1 MRMPL
6 WINDKEADMRNFVLI
21 VNAAKDNYKESADY
35 IAGIL
40 EKNGCRCSACI
51 FAGEPADPDAGYLYT
66 DPKLIPEDTE
76 AVLSLGGDGTFIH
89 TSKDLIGLNLPVY
102 GINFGTLG
110 YLTEVDVN
118 GFESALLAIIS
129 GDYEVED
136 RMLIRYEII
145 KHGKCRYKGI
155 ALNDI
160 VINRSL
166 STGIAQFDVRVDGHF
181 LNHYSADGMIISTP
195 TGSTGYNL
203 SAGGPVVLPTAEI
216 LLATPI
222 CAHTLNSRTVVL
234 PADVQLEIECT
245 ESSREKV
252 QISFVTA
259 DGEAGIQLDEGDVV
273 RASRAD
279 STAKIIKTN
288 KISFIENLGKKMR

>member
-1 MRMPL
+1 MQ
-6 WINDKEADMRNFVLI
+6 NFVLI
-21 VNAAKDNYKESADY
+21 ANALKDNCKENADH
-35 IAGIL
+35 IISIL
-40 EKNGCRCSACI
+40 EKHGCTCNACI
-51 FAGEPADPDAGYLYT
+51 FAEDNRVTGAGYMYT
-66 DPKLIPEDTE
+66 DPHLVPEDTD
-76 AVLSLGGDGTFIH
+76 AVLSLGGDGTFLH

-110 YLTEVDVN
+110 YLTEVDVA
-118 GFESALLAIIS
+118 GFEQALQAIIA
-129 GDYEVED
+129 GEYVVEE
-136 RMLIRYEII
+136 RMLLTYEIY
-145 KHGKCRYKGI
+145 KNGKCEHTGL
-155 ALNDI
+155 ALNDV

-166 STGIAQFDVRVDGHF
+166 STGIAQFDVRVNGHF

-216 LLATPI
+216 VLATPI

-234 PADVQLEIECT
+234 PADVILEIICT
-245 ESSREKV
+245 ESSREKQQV
-252 QISFVTA
+252 SYATV

-273 RASRAD
+273 RTMRAM